1 MAKGLDYKNRSE
13 NFRVNTS
20 QDPKTTN
27 SGQGYK
33 RTSDTLVSVQLM
45 GTIAAIAF
53 GFVGFQWQV
62 STLVASQAS
71 TNTRLSEEIRAM
83 REDVSELKAEV
94 RQLSQDDHL
103 RTN

>member
-1 MAKGLDYKNRSE
+1 M
-13 NFRVNTS
+13 NTS

-27 SGQGYK
+27 PGQTYK
-33 RTSDTLVSVQLM
+33 RTSDTLVSAQLI

-71 TNTRLSEEIRAM
+71 TNTRLSEEVRAM
-83 REDVSELKAEV
+83 REDVSELKAEL
-94 RQLSQDDHL
+94 RQLAQEQHQK
-103 RTN
+103 